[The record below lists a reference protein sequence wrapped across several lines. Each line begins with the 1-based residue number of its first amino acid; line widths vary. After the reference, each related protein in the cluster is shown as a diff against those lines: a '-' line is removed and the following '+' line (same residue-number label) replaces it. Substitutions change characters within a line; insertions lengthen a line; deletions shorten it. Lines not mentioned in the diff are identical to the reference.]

1 MECPSRRRTCFAGA
15 GAMPAWNANPV
26 ERLDLFLN
34 GHSRAVAQSLFWTQ
48 ARIESISLNYA
59 FILALGIGIVA
70 GLRSL
75 TAPAVV
81 AWGAHLGWLNL
92 HGSPLAFMGSTAAV
106 AILSVLAVGEL
117 IADKL
122 PMIPKR
128 TAPAPLIARIITGG
142 LCGACLCTAA
152 GKSLLAGMLLGGIG
166 GVVGAFV
173 GYSVRRRLVNNL
185 HIKDLVVAVCE
196 DAVAIGLALFL
207 VSR

>member
-1 MECPSRRRTCFAGA
+1 MSAY
-15 GAMPAWNANPV
+15 NANRV

-34 GHSRAVAQSLFWTQ
+34 GHSSAVAQSLFSME
-48 ARIESISLNYA
+48 ARIESISLNYV
-59 FILALGIGIVA
+59 FVLALGIGIVA

-92 HGSPLAFMGSTAAV
+92 QGSPLAFIGSTTAV
-106 AILSVLAVGEL
+106 AILSVLAIGEL

-128 TAPAPLIARIITGG
+128 TAPAPLMARVAIGG
-142 LCGACLCTAA
+142 LCGACLCAA
-152 GKSLLAGMLLGGIG
+152 VGKSLLAGTLLGGIG
-166 GVVGAFV
+166 GIVGAFL
-173 GYSVRRRLVNNL
+173 GYGIRRRLDL
-185 HIKDLVVAVCE
+185 RIKDLLVAVCE
-196 DAVAIGLALFL
+196 DLVAVGLALFL